1 MRMTNPR
8 RGLPFGIA
16 VALLLA
22 AKAASAQGQQS
33 ATITGRVTSEQGNV
47 LELANVYVPEL
58 NISVPTNGE
67 GRYTITIAG
76 ERVRNQTVTL
86 RARAIGYVQQSTP
99 LTVTAGPHTH
109 DFELKRDVNR
119 LQEVVVTGQT
129 AATSQAK
136 TTFTV
141 TALTAEQD
149 MPVTGNSALQTLAGK
164 VAGMSVV
171 SSGGRPGTAPSI
183 VLRGPKSIN
192 IDASRTPLILVD
204 GVILNGNS
212 NDINP
217 EDIESIEVVKG
228 AAASS
233 LYGSRAGNGV
243 IQITTKSAK
252 NAPPGINITVR
263 QATGFDD
270 VAGTYFYAQRH
281 MLVMSDDNQR
291 FCIKTTGYPSCSRT
305 VDWDDEARRINEADG
320 PVTLT
325 PYLFERD
332 YGIGAGASKAE
343 LKGLFMS
350 NQWPKMYNPVEM
362 IAQPHLNTR
371 TIVDLRGKLA
381 NTGYYTSFNN
391 YIEQG
396 AVKYL
401 KGYHAQSAR
410 ANIDQQI
417 GANWSTSVA
426 TYYLRSQN
434 YPEVSTNSWFSLTRE
449 HPSANLNAVDSKGRL
464 YYRPDVTSET
474 SQDANTNP
482 NYWNSCC
489 YDVETAQRFLGSLSS
504 RYTPMSWLDID
515 GMASIDNRTSD
526 EVGLNDRGQV
536 RRTAPSSATD
546 GSIST
551 SNGSALSYNTAFG
564 ATTRYNITNDLASR
578 LNFRYTY
585 EQQDS
590 RSFGGSGSV
599 LALPG
604 LLTLSNATTGKTAS
618 YSQTSQR
625 AIGGSG
631 GLNLEFK
638 ERYIFDGLYRKEGS
652 SLFGADQKWHDY
664 YRLSFA
670 WRASDEPWWKMPE
683 FVNDFKFRAS
693 VGTAGARPSFSAQ
706 YEALSIG
713 TGGSI
718 TGTTLGNRNLK
729 PQTTQETEWGFDA
742 EIKHKYGVSLTYARD
757 ITYDQILEVPPS
769 VSSGFSSQWKNA
781 GTMDGRT
788 WEASLNIPIL
798 TRRNLVWTGRLNW
811 DQNYSKITSMD
822 IPAFFS
828 GSIFYSVGERYGNTY
843 GKKFVTDCNELEAQ
857 FAAQCGDGKE
867 WQRNDDGYIV
877 WVGEGN
883 SYREGV
889 TKNLWQA
896 VRPGCIVKGVARADI
911 DGETLCLKNGGVI
924 NNPWGQRAVHWGM
937 VQVVRDSA
945 SNPKLTLLGN
955 SAPLWHATFAQTF
968 QFKRLN
974 VYALLDKSYGNR
986 VYNQSRGWSLGDFM
1000 TNDEDQVG
1008 KTVENA
1014 KPLGYYWRAP
1024 SPDNAAGVGG
1034 FYDTNSIN
1042 TVTFED
1048 ASFLKLREF
1057 SAGYNIGRVRNVPG
1071 DWTINAVGKNLFTS
1085 TKYTGWDPD
1094 QGNGVTASQTSSTY
1108 PLIRTF
1114 LLTVN
1119 SKF

>member
-1 MRMTNPR
+1 
-8 RGLPFGIA
+8 
-16 VALLLA
+16 
-22 AKAASAQGQQS
+22 
-33 ATITGRVTSEQGNV
+33 
-47 LELANVYVPEL
+47 
-58 NISVPTNGE
+58 
-67 GRYTITIAG
+67 
-76 ERVRNQTVTL
+76 
-86 RARAIGYVQQSTP
+86 
-99 LTVTAGPHTH
+99 
-109 DFELKRDVNR
+109 LKRDVNR

-164 VAGMSVV
+164 VTGMSVV
-171 SSGGRPGTAPSI
+171 SANGRPGTAPSI

-192 IDASRTPLILVD
+192 IDASRSPLILVD

-270 VAGTYFYAQRH
+270 VNGTYFFAQRH
-281 MLVMSDDNQR
+281 MLLMSEDHQR

-332 YGIGAGASKAE
+332 YGIGAAASKQE
-343 LKGLFMS
+343 LKGLFMN
-350 NQWPKMYNPVEM
+350 NQWPRTYDPVEM
-362 IAQPHLNTR
+362 IAQPHLNAR
-371 TIVDLRGKLA
+371 TIVDLRGKVG
-381 NTGYYTSFNN
+381 NTGYYASLNN
-391 YIEQG
+391 FMEAG

-401 KGYHAQSAR
+401 KGYRAQSAR
-410 ANIDQQI
+410 LNVDQQI
-417 GANWSTSVA
+417 GSNWSNSIS
-426 TYYLRSQN
+426 TYFLRSQN
-434 YPEVSTNSWFSLTRE
+434 YPERSENSWFSLTRE
-449 HPSANLNAVDSKGRL
+449 HPSANLNARDSKGRL

-489 YDVETAQRFLGSLSS
+489 YNVQNAQRFLGSISS
-504 RYTPMSWLDID
+504 RYTPTSWLDFD
-515 GMASIDNRTSD
+515 GGASLDNRTED
-526 EVGLNDRGQV
+526 QVTLDDRGQV
-536 RRTAPSSATD
+536 RRTAPSTDTD
-546 GSIST
+546 GRLQT
-551 SNGSALSYNTAFG
+551 SNETNLSYNTALG
-564 ATTRYNITNDLASR
+564 ATARHNFTQSLASR

-585 EQQDS
+585 EQQDHDE
-590 RSFGGSGSV
+590 FSGDGRV

-604 LLTLSNATTGKTAS
+604 LLTLSNATTSKTS
-618 YSQTSQR
+618 DYSQTSQR
-625 AIGGSG
+625 AIGGSA

-638 ERYIFDGLYRKEGS
+638 ERYIFDGLFRKEGS

-664 YRLSFA
+664 YRASFA
-670 WRASDEPWWKMPE
+670 WRLSDEPWWKPVE
-683 FVNDFKFRAS
+683 WVNDLKFRAS
-693 VGTAGARPSFSAQ
+693 VGTAGTRPGFSAQ
-706 YEALSIG
+706 YEVLSIG

-718 TGTTLGNRNLK
+718 TGTTLGNKNLK

-742 EIKHKYGVSLTYARD
+742 EIMHKYGVSLTYARD
-757 ITYDQILEVPPS
+757 ITYDQILQVPPS
-769 VSSGFSSQWKNA
+769 VSSGFSNQWKNA

-788 WEASLNIPIL
+788 WEASFNIPIL

-811 DQNYSKITSMD
+811 DRNRSKITSMD

-828 GSIFYSVGERYGNTY
+828 GSIFYGVGERFGNIYGT
-843 GKKFVTDCNELEAQ
+843 KFVTDCNELEPQ
-857 FAAQCGDGKE
+857 FASQCGDGKE
-867 WQRNDDGYIV
+867 WQRNDDGFIV
-877 WVGEGN
+877 WVGAGN
-883 SYREGV
+883 TYRDGV
-889 TKNLWQA
+889 AKNLWQA
-896 VRPGCIVKGVARADI
+896 IRPGCIVNGAPRADI
-911 DGETLCLKNGGVI
+911 DGEILCLKAGGVV

-945 SNPKLTLLGN
+945 SNRLLTMLGN
-955 SAPLWHATFAQTF
+955 AMPDWHATFAQTF

-974 VYALLDKSYGNR
+974 MYALLDKSVGNR

-1014 KPLGYYWRAP
+1014 KPIGYYWRAP

-1034 FYDTNSIN
+1034 WYDTNSRN

-1048 ASFLKLREF
+1048 AGFVKLREF
-1057 SAGYNIGRVRNVPG
+1057 SLGYNVGRVRTVPG
-1071 DWTINAVGKNLFTS
+1071 DWTITAVGKNLWTQ
-1085 TKYTGWDPD
+1085 TKFTGWDPD
-1094 QGNGVTASQTSSTY
+1094 QGNGVTASQSSATY